1 MIPVICGILI
11 MAQMI
16 LFKKQKKIK
25 DMESTLVVAGRRGEG
40 SGIDKEFGV
49 GRRKLL
55 HLDWISNEVL
65 HPTFWV
71 RTWWKNVWK
80 KECMCVC
87 VYTYICVWLYI
98 CVCVYTYICVCIYV
112 CVCVWL
118 GHFAVQ
124 QKLKEHCKSIIC

>member
-1 MIPVICGILI
+1 

-25 DMESTLVVAGRRGEG
+25 DVESTLVVAGRRGEE

-65 HPTFWV
+65 HPTF
-71 RTWWKNVWK
+71 
-80 KECMCVC
+80 
-87 VYTYICVWLYI
+87 
-98 CVCVYTYICVCIYV
+98 
-112 CVCVWL
+112 
-118 GHFAVQ
+118 
-124 QKLKEHCKSIIC
+124 